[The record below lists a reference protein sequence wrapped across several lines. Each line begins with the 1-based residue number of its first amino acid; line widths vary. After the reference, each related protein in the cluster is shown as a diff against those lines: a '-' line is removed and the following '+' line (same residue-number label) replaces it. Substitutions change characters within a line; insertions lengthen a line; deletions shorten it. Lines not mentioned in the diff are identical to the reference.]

1 MYLWQDNGIFGVFD
15 AESGWCR
22 KDAAG
27 AEPGGIK
34 GVACDVI
41 PDGEDLVAWLAVAWI
56 GVLFSGFYL
65 WYWPGVRRWA
75 TAFVVRRGRGR
86 FALHLSLHKVI
97 GLVVWVPLTVVAF
110 TGIAFAFPNLES
122 WYQNATPA
130 GRGAELWT
138 PPDTAY
144 TSEEADGRQP
154 LDLDDVRA
162 IIHRRYPD
170 RAIDSIAPPA
180 DETGTYT
187 LWVTRG
193 FDPWTREGG
202 AGNTWVIV
210 DQYSGKIVYD
220 GSPEDGNV
228 FEQAWD
234 DWSFPLHTGDAFGTP
249 GRVLWSGLAL
259 APLVLGGTGLVM
271 NRVRVRKRKNAKA
284 RRDAAGDGPGPSPDP
299 STDAL
304 EPTPAT
310 ATPPA

>member
-1 MYLWQDNGIFGVFD
+1 M
-15 AESGWCR
+15 
-22 KDAAG
+22 
-27 AEPGGIK
+27 
-34 GVACDVI
+34 
-41 PDGEDLVAWLAVAWI
+41 
-56 GVLFSGFYL
+56 
-65 WYWPGVRRWA
+65 
-75 TAFVVRRGRGR
+75 
-86 FALHLSLHKVI
+86 
-97 GLVVWVPLTVVAF
+97 
-110 TGIAFAFPNLES
+110 
-122 WYQNATPA
+122 
-130 GRGAELWT
+130 
-138 PPDTAY
+138 
-144 TSEEADGRQP
+144 
-154 LDLDDVRA
+154 
-162 IIHRRYPD
+162 
-170 RAIDSIAPPA
+170 
-180 DETGTYT
+180 
-187 LWVTRG
+187 WVTRG